1 MSFFDGE
8 SSHPADSKGRVSL
21 PSRFR
26 KMLPDEL
33 VLVLS
38 PDESFPSVYIYS
50 EEAYAKWANSLIQS
64 MGGLPE
70 NLGSSQH
77 VLREIFGRVRR
88 VSVDQAGRILIPAEL
103 RQAASLGKTV
113 KIIGVFDRIEI
124 WNEEIHKKSKVAYQE
139 FKLFAD
145 SLPKTLG

>member
-8 SSHPADSKGRVSL
+8 SSHPTDTKGRVSL
-21 PSRFR
+21 PSRHR

-38 PDESFPSVYIYS
+38 PDEQFPSLYVYS
-50 EEAYAKWANSLIQS
+50 EDAYEKWAKSLIAS

-70 NLGSSQH
+70 NLASSQH

-88 VSVDQAGRILIPAEL
+88 VSIDPAGRILIPAEL

-113 KIIGVFDRIEI
+113 KIVGVWERLEI
-124 WNEEIHKKSKVAYQE
+124 WNEEILKRSKESYKD
-139 FKLFAD
+139 FRLFAD
-145 SLPKTLG
+145 SQPKSQG

>member
-1 MSFFDGE
+1 MTFFDGE
-8 SSHPADSKGRVSL
+8 SNHPADGKGRVSL
-21 PSRFR
+21 PARFR

-33 VLVLS
+33 VLLLS
-38 PDESFPSVYIYS
+38 PDEGFPSLYIYS
-50 EEAYAKWANSLIQS
+50 EEAYEKWAEALIQS

-77 VLREIFGRVRR
+77 IRREIFGRVRR
-88 VSVDQAGRILIPAEL
+88 VSIDSAGRILIPAEL

-113 KIIGVFDRIEI
+113 KIIGVSDRIEI
-124 WNEEIHKKSKVAYQE
+124 WNEEIHKKSKVHYQA

-145 SLPKTLG
+145 SLPKS

>member
-8 SSHPADSKGRVSL
+8 SLHPADSKGRISL

-38 PDESFPSVYIYS
+38 PDEGFPSLYVYS

-88 VSVDQAGRILIPAEL
+88 VSVDTAGRILIPAEL

-113 KIIGVFDRIEI
+113 KIIGVFERIEI

-145 SLPKTLG
+145 SLPKTQS